1 MTLPPN
7 SGGADLI
14 HGQGIKIPH
23 ALWYDQKK
31 KKLSRS
37 SCFVC
42 LGIKPLPFLTDYNHV
57 EILDSLRAICIFL
70 PKMLG

>member
-1 MTLPPN
+1 MTSPPN

-14 HGQGIKIPH
+14 HGHGIKIPH

-31 KKLSRS
+31 KLSRS
-37 SCFVC
+37 LCFVC
-42 LGIKPLPFLTDYNHV
+42 LGIKPLSFLTDYNHV
-57 EILDSLRAICIFL
+57 EILGSLRTICIFL